1 MECGVGNKELAVSP
15 SVLKLPTS
23 RDHRWKATS
32 EEKKKMG
39 GALESGHFRSTEG
52 LGIVSAG
59 QPEMGHAPSQVRSS
73 ATLRL
78 KLGQTCD

>member
-1 MECGVGNKELAVSP
+1 MWDLSSVRLGMECGVGNKELAVSP
-15 SVLKLPTS
+15 SVLKLPTP

-52 LGIVSAG
+52 LRIVSAG
-59 QPEMGHAPSQVRSS
+59 QPEIGDAASQSCQS
-73 ATLRL
+73 
-78 KLGQTCD
+78 

>member
-1 MECGVGNKELAVSP
+1 MWDLDLVRLGMECGVGNKELAVSP

-39 GALESGHFRSTEG
+39 GALESGHFRSAEG

-59 QPEMGHAPSQVRSS
+59 QPEIGHAASQSCQS
-73 ATLRL
+73 
-78 KLGQTCD
+78 